1 MRSDLV
7 HSANQRL
14 NNRFLLCRMT
24 SIAAKRIRGSSEAFP
39 VSINH
44 ALKRISMLQQ
54 GLEENDNDSGKPT
67 PGDAVPK
74 HNSVEPR

>member
-24 SIAAKRIRGSSEAFP
+24 SAAARCIRGPHEAFP
-39 VSINH
+39 ISINQ
-44 ALKRISMLQQ
+44 ALKHIAKLSANAPEPSD
-54 GLEENDNDSGKPT
+54 GALETATVQTKLEQT
-67 PGDAVPK
+67 
-74 HNSVEPR
+74 

>member
-24 SIAAKRIRGSSEAFP
+24 SVAAKRIRGSSEAFP

-44 ALKRISMLQQ
+44 ALRRIAMLQP
-54 GLEENDNDSGKPT
+54 GSEENASGSEKPARGDT
-67 PGDAVPK
+67 P
-74 HNSVEPR
+74 